1 MLQNRDVHWILVQL
15 SVRLEWL
22 YLTAILFLLY
32 TLYNNLYN
40 ICFET
45 FFLRSVF
52 VGTPEEKYYLKINSD
67 TWAMTTDVPSSRGS
81 TPERC
86 QWRRSDV
93 FIVNLMNRFHTL
105 SWCFHC
111 WLGVSKCCLGIVLW
125 KIFEKVCP
133 QVVSCIFHPIPVCE
147 Y

>member
-1 MLQNRDVHWILVQL
+1 MIVSYRNTVFIVYFIQQFDH
-15 SVRLEWL
+15 
-22 YLTAILFLLY
+22 YY
-32 TLYNNLYN
+32 P
-40 ICFET
+40 CFET
-45 FFLRSVF
+45 FFLRSVC
-52 VGTPEEKYYLKINSD
+52 VGTPEENYYLKVNND
-67 TWAMTTDVPSSRGS
+67 TWAMSTDVPSSRGS

-133 QVVSCIFHPIPVCE
+133 QVVLYSILFQYVSTKVE
-147 Y
+147 SRYWR